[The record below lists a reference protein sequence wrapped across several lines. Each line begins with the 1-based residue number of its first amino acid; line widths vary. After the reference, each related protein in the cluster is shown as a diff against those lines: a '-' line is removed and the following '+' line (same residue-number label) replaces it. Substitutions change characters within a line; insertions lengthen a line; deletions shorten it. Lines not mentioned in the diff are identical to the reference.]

1 MNKPQWWRKLQYHRH
16 QKRRI
21 TSGSI
26 YHKHCNQVIVSKQ
39 ELYIQLKE
47 SWLNENLLACL
58 AFGSGHPRYAYWLLM
73 ASIKF
78 WFIGSLSYPLRN
90 SRGKAH
96 TARGATA
103 QRGKYSSRFPPFGR
117 IPTDEYNVA
126 KPSRTYYERELFDNF
141 LESEEEAK
149 DRWAQLSHRY
159 PGEKPVITAETLL
172 YKYTAVKNACL
183 RMLTSIREF
192 YFTFEYKSIIDYI
205 ATHEDV
211 TLTFRSEHDDMPLLP
226 DGYQDGGEHGCDGDF
241 YC

>member
-1 MNKPQWWRKLQYHRH
+1 MNKPLWWRKLRYHRY

-78 WFIGSLSYPLRN
+78 WFIGSLSYPLHINRE
-90 SRGKAH
+90 KAH

-117 IPTDEYNVA
+117 IPTEEYDVA
-126 KPSRTYYERELFDNF
+126 KLSRTYYERELFDNF
-141 LESEEEAK
+141 LGSEGSFGSTVALVSGRK
-149 DRWAQLSHRY
+149 TGYH
-159 PGEKPVITAETLL
+159 GGNPVIQIHS
-172 YKYTAVKNACL
+172 
-183 RMLTSIREF
+183 R
-192 YFTFEYKSIIDYI
+192 
-205 ATHEDV
+205 
-211 TLTFRSEHDDMPLLP
+211 
-226 DGYQDGGEHGCDGDF
+226 
-241 YC
+241 